1 MGDRPYGLQGENLVD
16 AGCAN
21 DCQVFTTCTWTRVGR
36 PDVQATGQ
44 GLNQT
49 TVEKA
54 VALSVEKYCGV
65 HATLAPQVKI
75 TWAVEILP

>member
-1 MGDRPYGLQGENLVD
+1 MGDRPYGLQGANLVD
-16 AGCAN
+16 AGSTNACEAY
-21 DCQVFTTCTWTRVGR
+21 TTSTWTRVGR
-36 PDVQATGQ
+36 PDVQAKGQ

-49 TVEKA
+49 AVEKA